1 MFLAG
6 DADYF
11 ELIFR
16 DREICEPSAF
26 ILEVEKSPLSSH
38 LSFPTDLEMRIT
50 SNLYFGIEKSVSLL
64 LLY

>member
-1 MFLAG
+1 MFLDKFSNGSG

-38 LSFPTDLEMRIT
+38 LIWGE
-50 SNLYFGIEKSVSLL
+50 LYFTTMTSAHV
-64 LLY
+64 